1 MSYSKELLDAPQA
14 TVAQGKTAV
23 GPRLHGNGS
32 AVTAPCSRDLSEPK
46 LFVFITLSAALFV
59 AAASAFG
66 DWRSLVSNYG
76 DNAAYAEVAKAIQ
89 SWDFKNLP
97 VQHFMGYSYWIA
109 ATSFLLHVPLSFALC
124 LVAWTASLTTV
135 FLVARLLGTWTA
147 AYFALSNFAWLQ
159 RSFLGGSEPLALA
172 LGLGAFWFF
181 RRGSIFVAALLAS
194 LAVTVRPLMIFA
206 LVGIGGVLLYRKRF
220 RAFVAALATSVAI
233 GGLYMVP
240 LAYYLGDPLLTVHT
254 YTTRDYGAA
263 NVTGPHGHLF
273 GWPFHGI
280 VAGTMAYS
288 SPWTNLLLSFFWI
301 LLVLLGIGAMFS
313 RNFRKYFK
321 AHTAEG
327 IFCSLYL
334 VPLFCYD
341 YLVWARGSFMRF
353 SIPVLPFL
361 FYALLEWLPK
371 DRRMLWLL
379 STVSPI
385 LAAFSAIG
393 IRNLLNLH

>member
-1 MSYSKELLDAPQA
+1 MAYSKELLDPPPEIIQRETPVRAA
-14 TVAQGKTAV
+14 LRRHESVSSK
-23 GPRLHGNGS
+23 
-32 AVTAPCSRDLSEPK
+32 PCNRELSEPE
-46 LFVFITLSAALFV
+46 LFVFIAVSAILFV
-59 AAASAFG
+59 AAGNALG
-66 DWRSLVSNYG
+66 NWHSLVSNYG
-76 DNAAYAEVAKAIQ
+76 DNSAYVEVAKAIQ

-97 VQHFMGYSYWIA
+97 VQHFMGYPYLIA
-109 ATSFLLHVPLSFALC
+109 ATSFILHVPISFALC
-124 LVAWTASLTTV
+124 LVAWTASLATV

-181 RRGSIFVAALLAS
+181 RRGSIVRAGLLAS
-194 LAVTVRPLMIFA
+194 LAVTVRPLMVFA
-206 LVGIGGVLLYRKRF
+206 LAGIGCVLLYRKQF
-220 RAFVAALATSVAI
+220 RAFAATFATGLGI
-233 GGLYMVP
+233 GVLYMLP

-263 NVTGPHGHLF
+263 NIRGPHGHLF

-280 VAGTMAYS
+280 VAGTMAYP
-288 SPWTNLLLSFFWI
+288 SPWTNLLLSFSWI

-313 RNFRKYFK
+313 RNFRRYFK
-321 AHTAEG
+321 AYPAEG

-371 DRRMLWLL
+371 NRRILWLL
-379 STVSPI
+379 SIVSPI
-385 LAAFSAIG
+385 LAACSAIG
-393 IRNLLNLH
+393 VRNLQSLH

>member
-1 MSYSKELLDAPQA
+1 MAYSRSLLDLPAA
-14 TVAQGKTAV
+14 TITHSETAV
-23 GPRLHGNGS
+23 APDAHANES
-32 AVTAPCSRDLSEPK
+32 AASTPVSRDLSEFH
-46 LFVFITLSAALFV
+46 LFVFMAISAVLFV
-59 AAASAFG
+59 ATASALG
-66 DWRSLVSNYG
+66 NWRSLVSNYG
-76 DNAAYAEVAKAIQ
+76 DNAAYTAVAKAVQ
-89 SWDFKNLP
+89 NRDFKNLP
-97 VQHFMGYSYWIA
+97 AQHFMGYSYLIA
-109 ATSFLLHVPLSFALC
+109 VTSLVFHVSDSFALS
-124 LVAWTASLTTV
+124 LIAWTASLITV
-135 FLVARLLGTWTA
+135 LWVARLLGTWTA

-172 LGLGAFWFF
+172 LGLGAFWCF
-181 RRGSIFVAALLAS
+181 RRGNIFLAALLAS

-206 LVGIGGVLLYRKRF
+206 LVGIGWVLLYRKQF
-220 RAFVAALATSVAI
+220 RAFAAALATSAAI
-233 GGLYMVP
+233 GGLYMLP
-240 LAYYLGDPLLTVHT
+240 LAYYCGDPLLTVHT

-301 LLVLLGIGAMFS
+301 SLVLLGIGAMFS
-313 RNFRKYFK
+313 RNFRRYFK
-321 AHTAEG
+321 AHPAEG
-327 IFCSLYL
+327 IFCSVYL

-353 SIPVLPFL
+353 SIPALPFL

-385 LAAFSAIG
+385 LAACSAIG
-393 IRNLLNLH
+393 VQNLLKLH